1 MKRQFNYAFV
11 ILSFISSASA
21 WSACL
26 NSGVQIQILGS
37 GGPADSGG
45 RASASYIIWI
55 NGVSRIMLD
64 TGSGTKDQFYRSG
77 ANLDDIELVALS
89 HLHPDHSVELPGILW
104 PAGGRFDIAGPSG
117 ANVFPSI
124 GEFLERLFGPRGA
137 YHVLDERIE
146 LTPITVDVTSPDPV
160 EVWRAAD
167 IVIQGRG
174 VPHGDVPTIGYRL
187 NIGGSSIAFASDQT
201 GSDPTFTDF
210 IRGVDVLVIHMSS
223 TEDATGLISE
233 LHAKPS
239 VWGQMAADADAG
251 HLVVSH
257 IASSSVAN
265 APFSPQVL
273 NQSLAFLTKNYSG
286 PITVGEDLL
295 CIEVN

>member
-1 MKRQFNYAFV
+1 MKCKFSYVFLILTS
-11 ILSFISSASA
+11 ILSVSTWA
-21 WSACL
+21 ACL
-26 NSGVQIQILGS
+26 EAGVQIQILGS

-45 RASASYIIWI
+45 RASSSYIIWI
-55 NGVSRIMLD
+55 DGVSRIMLD

-77 ANLDDIELVALS
+77 ANLADIELVALS

-104 PAGGRFDIAGPSG
+104 PEGGRFDIAGPSG

-124 GEFLERLFGPRGA
+124 EEFLDRLFGPRGA
-137 YHVLDERIE
+137 YRILDERID
-146 LTPITVDVTSPDPV
+146 LTAVTVDVTSLDPV
-160 EVWRAAD
+160 EVWRGD
-167 IVIQGRG
+167 SIVVQGRG

-187 NIGGSSIAFASDQT
+187 NIDGSNIAFASDQT
-201 GSDPTFTDF
+201 GSDPLFIEF
-210 IRGVDVLVIHMSS
+210 IRDVDVLVIHMSS

-239 VWGQMAADADAG
+239 VWGQMATAADVG

-273 NQSLAFLTKNYSG
+273 NQSLAFLSDNYSG
-286 PITVGEDLL
+286 PITIGEDLL
-295 CIEVN
+295 CINVN